1 MPAFLLNPYVI
12 AGTIAFFGLTSY
24 WNDQKGSVIDDGIF
38 IIPGPGDPNYV
49 DDKKSGI
56 LNYFDTGF
64 TEEKKGLLGLSI
76 LAIVLYSK
84 PWK

>member
-12 AGTIAFFGLTSY
+12 GGTIAFFGLTSY
-24 WNDQKGSVIDDGIF
+24 WQDQKGSIVDDGFIGPIF
-38 IIPGPGDPNYV
+38 EPNEPEQN
-49 DDKKSGI
+49 KGFMEW
-56 LNYFDTGF
+56 LDTGF